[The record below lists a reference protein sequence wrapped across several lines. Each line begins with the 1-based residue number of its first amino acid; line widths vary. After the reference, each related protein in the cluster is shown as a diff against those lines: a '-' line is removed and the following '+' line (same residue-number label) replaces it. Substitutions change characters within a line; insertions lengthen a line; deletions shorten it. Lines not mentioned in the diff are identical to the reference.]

1 MSMTIDYQRKPTK
14 GEIAFGYG
22 ATHYITL
29 DVNDMRIRKADGTLK
44 KWFLNKAD
52 GLRYYH

>member
-1 MSMTIDYQRKPTK
+1 MSMTIDYQRKPTE

-22 ATHYITL
+22 ATHYLTL
-29 DVNDMRIRKADGTLK
+29 DVNDTRIRKADGTLK